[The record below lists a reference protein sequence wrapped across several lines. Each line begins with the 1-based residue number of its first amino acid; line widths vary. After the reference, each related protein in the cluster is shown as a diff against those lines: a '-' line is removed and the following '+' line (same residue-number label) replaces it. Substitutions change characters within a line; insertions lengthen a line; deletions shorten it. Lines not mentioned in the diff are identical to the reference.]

1 MEKKM
6 TKKDYFA
13 KVREIVLGSGV
24 AEDDALI
31 VFIDHELELL
41 AKKSASKSKADVEK
55 AVENDRLGSIVLD
68 VLVGQYMTV
77 TDMMK
82 ANVELGQLSNQKVS
96 AIVRKLVENGL
107 VVKSTEKGK
116 SYFCLKGQ
124 GFGAYAPCP

>member
-1 MEKKM
+1 M

-116 SYFCLKGQ
+116 SYFCLKG
-124 GFGAYAPCP
+124 